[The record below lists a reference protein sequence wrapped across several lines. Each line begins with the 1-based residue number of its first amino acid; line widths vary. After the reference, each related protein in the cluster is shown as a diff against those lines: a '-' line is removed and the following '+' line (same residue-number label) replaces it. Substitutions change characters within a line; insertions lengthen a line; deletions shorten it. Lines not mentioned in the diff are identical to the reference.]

1 MVLRKRFSRILTF
14 TIFSAVLVRFSGLE
28 LPKRYPS
35 WQPKRLSRAV
45 ASNAP
50 QNTYIPLVQRTSGIN
65 FPLGTEMRVV
75 SEENGLAQIGG
86 LGRIWLR
93 LNGVLWSEVEPVEG
107 QRDWSALSDLED
119 QLLAASQYNT
129 QVILVVRKT
138 PPWAQKYEGYYCG
151 PVREDKFDAFAD
163 FMAALVRRY
172 SGPPYR
178 VKYWEIGNEPD
189 VDPGLSD
196 FWGPDIPYGCWGDSQ
211 DEFYGGGYYAEMLK
225 TVTPRIKEADP
236 EAKVLVGGLLMNCDP
251 RTYCPEEINPMEH
264 QPTQFLEGILK
275 QGGGDYF
282 DIIAFHAYDFYL
294 GNLGEYGYFKWDS
307 SWDKDGPLLKAKA
320 SFIRETLE
328 EYQVEGKQL
337 MSTELALICGNHDDP
352 PGLPPCESDWDSPYE
367 ITKANYAAQ
376 VYAAALAEEVQA
388 GIWYS
393 VPGWRNSGLLY
404 PDLSPRRAYYAMKFG
419 HEILGTLTYQ
429 GEVTSQD
436 VGGNVPITGYKFQR
450 NSREV
455 WILWS
460 LDGGSYEM
468 NLSKPPLAV
477 WNVQGGALN
486 LSGPSSLTVTVNPV
500 YIEWGP

>member
-1 MVLRKRFSRILTF
+1 MALRQNIPNILTF
-14 TIFSAVLVRFSGLE
+14 TFFSAILFTLSGLE
-28 LPKRYPS
+28 IQRIDIGR
-35 WQPKRLSRAV
+35 QPKRLSQA
-45 ASNAP
+45 ATTSTP
-50 QNTYIPLVQRTSGIN
+50 QNTYIPLVQRTSVLN
-65 FPLGTEMRVV
+65 FPLGMEMRVV
-75 SEENGLAQIGG
+75 SDESGLAQIGE

-107 QRDWSALSDLED
+107 QRDWDALSDLDD
-119 QLLAASQYNT
+119 QLIAASHYNT
-129 QVILVVRKT
+129 QMILVVRKT
-138 PPWAQKYEGYYCG
+138 PLWAQKYEGYYCG
-151 PVREDKFDAFAD
+151 PVRQEKFDAFAD

-172 SGPPYR
+172 SEPPYR

-196 FWGPDIPYGCWGDSQ
+196 FWGPEIPYGCWGDSQ

-225 TVTPRIKEADP
+225 TVTPRIKAADP

-275 QGGGDYF
+275 QGGGDFF
-282 DIIAFHAYDFYL
+282 DIVAFHAYDFFL

-307 SWDKDGPLLKAKA
+307 RWDNNGPLLKAKA
-320 SFIRETLE
+320 GFIRETLNK
-328 EYQVEGKQL
+328 YQVEGKQL
-337 MSTELALICGNHDDP
+337 MSTELALICGDYDDP

-376 VYAAALAEEVQA
+376 VYAASFAEGVQT

-393 VPGWRNSGLLY
+393 VSGWRNSGLLY

-419 HEILGTLTYQ
+419 HEILGGLIYQ

-436 VGGNVPITGYKFQR
+436 AGGGIPITGYKFQR
-450 NSREV
+450 DGREV
-455 WILWS
+455 WIVWS
-460 LDGGSYEM
+460 LDGGIYEID
-468 NLSKPPLAV
+468 LSRTPSAV
-477 WNVQGGALN
+477 WSVQGEAVN
-486 LSGPSSLTVTVNPV
+486 LSGPYRLTVTVNPV